1 MVCCLLAG
9 LREALAGVRD
19 GWETVLP
26 FDEEMEVRGDV
37 LFLRPV
43 AVVLRGCVEM
53 LFPLTAAVKFLP
65 LVRGE
70 FPWLMERLLVEGF
83 VTVAACFEVVVDAL
97 GLGFGATPEVST
109 LELGDGRLVIFKLGV
124 ALGSLEGCGL
134 GSERGFGLERG

>member
-1 MVCCLLAG
+1 M
-9 LREALAGVRD
+9 VRD

-43 AVVLRGCVEM
+43 AVVLRGCAEV
-53 LFPLTAAVKFLP
+53 LFPVVTKFLP

-83 VTVAACFEVVVDAL
+83 VAVAACFEVAVDAL

-134 GSERGFGLERG
+134 GSARGFGLERT